1 MKYVIDKTK
10 KEPAYLQLYKLLKKD
25 IANNNSFDGGKLP
38 SKRLIAEELDI
49 SIITVEHALAMLCD
63 EGYIYSKERSG
74 YFISHDHNLT
84 DEPSGKYLSPIPHR
98 LNDAHKSEFPF
109 SAYARSIRRVLS
121 SYGERIVEKGDTQGC
136 PELRGAIS
144 RYLFRARGI
153 EATEEQIV
161 IGSGAE
167 ALYDMAVRLIGR
179 SKIFA
184 IEDPSYEKIRQVYAA
199 NDVQTEPL
207 PLDKDGISLSSL
219 SKSRADILHVTPF
232 GSYPTGITASLSR
245 RRDYIRWACGGE
257 RMIIEDDYDFEF
269 SVRAKPCE
277 TLFSAAPDGK
287 VIYINTFSKSL
298 SSAMRVGYMV
308 LPPELV
314 GVYREKLGKFS
325 CSVPVFDQYILAD
338 FIESGELERHINRT
352 RRRYRREI
360 NNTTQG
366 DI

>member
-1 MKYVIDKTK
+1 MNYIIDKTK
-10 KEPAYLQLYKLLKKD
+10 KEPAYLQLYKILKKD
-25 IANNNSFDGGKLP
+25 IVSKNRFDGGKLP

-49 SIITVEHALAMLCD
+49 SVITVEHALAMLCD

-74 YFISHDHNLT
+74 YYISTDHGSAGEPDGNFLT
-84 DEPSGKYLSPIPHR
+84 YTPHR
-98 LNDAHKSEFPF
+98 LSTSQHSEFPF
-109 SAYARSIRRVLS
+109 SAYAKSIRRVLS

-144 RYLFRARGI
+144 RYLYRARGI
-153 EATEEQIV
+153 EAAAEQIV
-161 IGSGAE
+161 ISSGAE
-167 ALYDMAVRLIGR
+167 ALYDMAVRLFGR
-179 SKIFA
+179 EKIFA
-184 IEDPSYEKIRQVYAA
+184 IEDPSYEKIRQVYDA
-199 NDVQTEPL
+199 NDVKTEHL
-207 PLDKDGISLSSL
+207 PLDGDGISPQALST
-219 SKSRADILHVTPF
+219 SKANILHVTPF
-232 GSYPTGITASLSR
+232 GSFPTGITASLSR
-245 RRDYIRWACGGE
+245 RRDYIRWACIGD

-269 SVRAKPCE
+269 SVRSKPCE

-308 LPPELV
+308 LPLQLV
-314 GVYREKLGKFS
+314 GKYRDRLGHFS

-360 NNTTQG
+360 NNSNKG